1 MKLKLLLLVLIITA
15 VLCGCSVQTPDDYYS
30 SSSPK
35 EGMEVTFSIN
45 CSTIL
50 NNMDQLESGLESY
63 VPSDGVIL
71 KPTKIT
77 LYENATAYDALS
89 EACRQNK
96 IQYEYEGT
104 DADIYIE
111 GIANLYEFSCGQLS
125 GWEYCVNDVF
135 PSVGCNSYDLH
146 DGDTIKFLYTCD
158 LGADIGNEFTGEE

>member
-30 SSSPK
+30 SSSQK

-77 LYENATAYDALS
+77 LDENATAYDALS

-96 IQYEYEGT
+96 IQYEYEERT
-104 DADIYIE
+104 QIFISRVLQIFMNFLAVS
-111 GIANLYEFSCGQLS
+111 FQ
-125 GWEYCVNDVF
+125 
-135 PSVGCNSYDLH
+135 VGN
-146 DGDTIKFLYTCD
+146 T
-158 LGADIGNEFTGEE
+158 A

>member
-30 SSSPK
+30 SSSQK
-35 EGMEVTFSIN
+35 EGIEVTFSIN

-77 LYENATAYDALS
+77 LDENATAYDALS
-89 EACRQNK
+89 EACRR
-96 IQYEYEGT
+96 
-104 DADIYIE
+104 
-111 GIANLYEFSCGQLS
+111 
-125 GWEYCVNDVF
+125 
-135 PSVGCNSYDLH
+135 
-146 DGDTIKFLYTCD
+146 IKFNMNTRERTQIFISRVLQIFMNF
-158 LGADIGNEFTGEE
+158 LAVSFRAGNTA

>member
-30 SSSPK
+30 SSSQK
-35 EGMEVTFSIN
+35 EGIEVTFSRN
-45 CSTIL
+45 CSPIL
-50 NNMDQLESGLESY
+50 IKMDQLESGLESY
-63 VPSDGVIL
+63 VPSDGV
-71 KPTKIT
+71 
-77 LYENATAYDALS
+77 
-89 EACRQNK
+89 

-146 DGDTIKFLYTCD
+146 DGDTIKFLYTCN

>member
-1 MKLKLLLLVLIITA
+1 
-15 VLCGCSVQTPDDYYS
+15 
-30 SSSPK
+30 
-35 EGMEVTFSIN
+35 
-45 CSTIL
+45 
-50 NNMDQLESGLESY
+50 MDQLESGLESY

-77 LYENATAYDALS
+77 LDENATAYDALS

-135 PSVGCNSYDLH
+135 
-146 DGDTIKFLYTCD
+146 FRR
-158 LGADIGNEFTGEE
+158 

>member
-30 SSSPK
+30 SSSQK

-77 LYENATAYDALS
+77 LDENATAYDALS

-96 IQYEYEGT
+96 IQYEYEERT
-104 DADIYIE
+104 QIFILRVLQIFMNFLAVS
-111 GIANLYEFSCGQLS
+111 FR
-125 GWEYCVNDVF
+125 
-135 PSVGCNSYDLH
+135 VGN
-146 DGDTIKFLYTCD
+146 T
-158 LGADIGNEFTGEE
+158 A

>member
-30 SSSPK
+30 SSSQK

-77 LYENATAYDALS
+77 LDEPNYAYDYSL
-89 EACRQNK
+89 
-96 IQYEYEGT
+96 
-104 DADIYIE
+104 
-111 GIANLYEFSCGQLS
+111 
-125 GWEYCVNDVF
+125 
-135 PSVGCNSYDLH
+135 
-146 DGDTIKFLYTCD
+146 
-158 LGADIGNEFTGEE
+158 TGEIDTQKHTITFPETPTFLSRIVMGTTYNSLVPITYTYTVEGNQLTLYAEGKDEQSHFRVIRLRFNYVGDNH

>member
-30 SSSPK
+30 SSSQK

-71 KPTKIT
+71 KPTRLLLTKM
-77 LYENATAYDALS
+77 LPHMMHLVKPAV
-89 EACRQNK
+89 R
-96 IQYEYEGT
+96 
-104 DADIYIE
+104 
-111 GIANLYEFSCGQLS
+111 
-125 GWEYCVNDVF
+125 
-135 PSVGCNSYDLH
+135 
-146 DGDTIKFLYTCD
+146 IKFNMNTRERTQIFISRVSQIFMNFL
-158 LGADIGNEFTGEE
+158 AVSFRAGNTA

>member
-30 SSSPK
+30 SSSQK

-77 LYENATAYDALS
+77 LDENATAYDALS

-111 GIANLYEFSCGQLS
+111 GIAKSL
-125 GWEYCVNDVF
+125 
-135 PSVGCNSYDLH
+135 
-146 DGDTIKFLYTCD
+146 
-158 LGADIGNEFTGEE
+158 